1 MISADH
7 MGEGDEELG
16 KVLIKGFIY
25 ALTEQDVLPQTILF
39 YNGGAKLTCEE
50 SPTLEDLKSLE
61 AQGVEILT
69 CGTCLNHYGL
79 TDKLQVGSVT
89 NMYVIAEKN
98 DTGRKHCKTM
108 IYLDNAATTF
118 PKPPEVEHA
127 VMAAFHTIGN
137 AGRGAHAATLDAS
150 RIIYGTRERLAELFH
165 AEDASRIAFTANVTE
180 SLNIAIQGL
189 FEPGDHVITS
199 VCEHNSVLRP
209 LYLMEQRGVKVTYL
223 PADSKGRIAYDE
235 LENAY
240 EPETKAVVIMH
251 ASNLTGNVTDLEQ
264 IAAFTQKHHL
274 LFVVDAAQTAG
285 VLQSMCRNKR
295 SMYSVL
301 PVIKR
306 LFGPQG
312 TGGIYVR
319 KGVEI
324 RPLFAGGTGVQSY
337 SRTQPKEMPAL
348 LEAGTLNG
356 HGIAG
361 LYAALGYLQKTGI
374 DKIYGREMALAER
387 FYNGVKDISGVKIYG
402 DFTTKTE
409 WQLSH

>member
-1 MISADH
+1 
-7 MGEGDEELG
+7 
-16 KVLIKGFIY
+16 
-25 ALTEQDVLPQTILF
+25 
-39 YNGGAKLTCEE
+39 
-50 SPTLEDLKSLE
+50 
-61 AQGVEILT
+61 
-69 CGTCLNHYGL
+69 
-79 TDKLQVGSVT
+79 
-89 NMYVIAEKN
+89 
-98 DTGRKHCKTM
+98 M

-150 RIIYGTRERLAELFH
+150 RIIYGTRERLADLFH

-274 LFVVDAAQTAG
+274 LP
-285 VLQSMCRNKR
+285 
-295 SMYSVL
+295 SV
-301 PVIKR
+301 P
-306 LFGPQG
+306 GW
-312 TGGIYVR
+312 
-319 KGVEI
+319 
-324 RPLFAGGTGVQSY
+324 S
-337 SRTQPKEMPAL
+337 
-348 LEAGTLNG
+348 
-356 HGIAG
+356 
-361 LYAALGYLQKTGI
+361 LG
-374 DKIYGREMALAER
+374 AV
-387 FYNGVKDISGVKIYG
+387 N
-402 DFTTKTE
+402 
-409 WQLSH
+409 

>member
-1 MISADH
+1 
-7 MGEGDEELG
+7 
-16 KVLIKGFIY
+16 
-25 ALTEQDVLPQTILF
+25 
-39 YNGGAKLTCEE
+39 
-50 SPTLEDLKSLE
+50 
-61 AQGVEILT
+61 
-69 CGTCLNHYGL
+69 
-79 TDKLQVGSVT
+79 
-89 NMYVIAEKN
+89 
-98 DTGRKHCKTM
+98 M

-264 IAAFTQKHHL
+264 IAAFTQSIICCL
-274 LFVVDAAQTAG
+274 SLMPPRQRESF
-285 VLQSMCRNKR
+285 QSMCRNKI

-301 PVIKR
+301 PVIRIIWSTGNRRHLCAKR
-306 LFGPQG
+306 CGNPAAF
-312 TGGIYVR
+312 R
-319 KGVEI
+319 
-324 RPLFAGGTGVQSY
+324 RRNRS
-337 SRTQPKEMPAL
+337 PK
-348 LEAGTLNG
+348 
-356 HGIAG
+356 
-361 LYAALGYLQKTGI
+361 LQQNTAKRNA
-374 DKIYGREMALAER
+374 DSA
-387 FYNGVKDISGVKIYG
+387 
-402 DFTTKTE
+402 
-409 WQLSH
+409 

>member
-1 MISADH
+1 
-7 MGEGDEELG
+7 
-16 KVLIKGFIY
+16 
-25 ALTEQDVLPQTILF
+25 
-39 YNGGAKLTCEE
+39 
-50 SPTLEDLKSLE
+50 
-61 AQGVEILT
+61 
-69 CGTCLNHYGL
+69 
-79 TDKLQVGSVT
+79 
-89 NMYVIAEKN
+89 
-98 DTGRKHCKTM
+98 M

-150 RIIYGTRERLAELFH
+150 RSIYGTRERLAELFH

-264 IAAFTQKHHL
+264 IAAFTQKHHCCL
-274 LFVVDAAQTAG
+274 SLMPPRRREYF
-285 VLQSMCRNKR
+285 QSMCRNKI

-301 PVIKR
+301 PVIKDYLVHREPEAFMCEKVWKSGRFSQEEPESKVTAEHSQKKCR
-306 LFGPQG
+306 LCL
-312 TGGIYVR
+312 
-319 KGVEI
+319 K
-324 RPLFAGGTGVQSY
+324 
-337 SRTQPKEMPAL
+337 
-348 LEAGTLNG
+348 
-356 HGIAG
+356 
-361 LYAALGYLQKTGI
+361 
-374 DKIYGREMALAER
+374 REL
-387 FYNGVKDISGVKIYG
+387 
-402 DFTTKTE
+402 
-409 WQLSH
+409 

>member
-1 MISADH
+1 
-7 MGEGDEELG
+7 
-16 KVLIKGFIY
+16 
-25 ALTEQDVLPQTILF
+25 
-39 YNGGAKLTCEE
+39 
-50 SPTLEDLKSLE
+50 
-61 AQGVEILT
+61 
-69 CGTCLNHYGL
+69 
-79 TDKLQVGSVT
+79 
-89 NMYVIAEKN
+89 
-98 DTGRKHCKTM
+98 M
-108 IYLDNAATTF
+108 IYLDNAATTLQ
-118 PKPPEVEHA
+118 KPQA
-127 VMAAFHTIGN
+127 VYDAMKTLGN
-137 AGRGAHAATLDAS
+137 SGRGFSGEALGAS
-150 RIIYGTRERLAELFH
+150 RMIYEARQTLCDFFGGSDPSRLV
-165 AEDASRIAFTANVTE
+165 FTSNATE
-180 SLNIAIQGL
+180 ALNMAIQGMFL
-189 FEPGDHVITS
+189 PGDHVITS

-223 PADSKGRIAYDE
+223 PADSKGRITYDE

-285 VLQSMCRNKR
+285 VLPIDVQKQNID
-295 SMYSVL
+295 VL
-301 PVIKR
+301 CFTGHKG

-337 SRTQPKEMPAL
+337 SRTQPKEMPTL

-402 DFTTKTE
+402 DFTTKNRVAVVTLNIGDIDSGSVSDWLWEDYGIAVRAGAHCAPLMHEALGTKEQGAVRFSFSHLNTE
-409 WQLSH
+409 EEVDTAVKAVREIAAG

>member
-1 MISADH
+1 
-7 MGEGDEELG
+7 
-16 KVLIKGFIY
+16 
-25 ALTEQDVLPQTILF
+25 
-39 YNGGAKLTCEE
+39 
-50 SPTLEDLKSLE
+50 
-61 AQGVEILT
+61 
-69 CGTCLNHYGL
+69 
-79 TDKLQVGSVT
+79 
-89 NMYVIAEKN
+89 
-98 DTGRKHCKTM
+98 M

-127 VMAAFHTIGN
+127 VMGAFHTLGN

-240 EPETKAVVIMH
+240 ESETKAVVIMH

-285 VLQSMCRNKR
+285 VLPIDVQKQNID
-295 SMYSVL
+295 VL
-301 PVIKR
+301 CFTGHKG

-337 SRTQPKEMPAL
+337 SRTQPKEMPTL

-402 DFTTKTE
+402 DFTTKNRVSASPVIPHEKIYKRYSDEIVWKCANTV
-409 WQLSH
+409 

>member
-1 MISADH
+1 
-7 MGEGDEELG
+7 
-16 KVLIKGFIY
+16 
-25 ALTEQDVLPQTILF
+25 
-39 YNGGAKLTCEE
+39 
-50 SPTLEDLKSLE
+50 
-61 AQGVEILT
+61 
-69 CGTCLNHYGL
+69 
-79 TDKLQVGSVT
+79 
-89 NMYVIAEKN
+89 
-98 DTGRKHCKTM
+98 
-108 IYLDNAATTF
+108 
-118 PKPPEVEHA
+118 
-127 VMAAFHTIGN
+127 MAAFHTIGN

-285 VLQSMCRNKR
+285 VLPIDVQKQKID
-295 SMYSVL
+295 VL
-301 PVIKR
+301 C
-306 LFGPQG
+306 F
-312 TGGIYVR
+312 TGHKAIIWSTGNR
-319 KGVEI
+319 RHLCAKKGVEI

-361 LYAALGYLQKTGI
+361 LYAALGYLQRPVLIRST
-374 DKIYGREMALAER
+374 
-387 FYNGVKDISGVKIYG
+387 GVKWRWQSVFITAS
-402 DFTTKTE
+402 KTFPG
-409 WQLSH
+409 

>member
-1 MISADH
+1 
-7 MGEGDEELG
+7 
-16 KVLIKGFIY
+16 
-25 ALTEQDVLPQTILF
+25 
-39 YNGGAKLTCEE
+39 
-50 SPTLEDLKSLE
+50 
-61 AQGVEILT
+61 
-69 CGTCLNHYGL
+69 
-79 TDKLQVGSVT
+79 
-89 NMYVIAEKN
+89 
-98 DTGRKHCKTM
+98 M

-223 PADSKGRIAYDE
+223 PADSKGRITYDE

-274 LFVVDAAQTAG
+274 LFVVDA
-285 VLQSMCRNKR
+285 
-295 SMYSVL
+295 
-301 PVIKR
+301 VIKDYLVHREPEAFMCEKVWKSGRFSQEEPESKVTAEHSQKKCR
-306 LFGPQG
+306 LCL
-312 TGGIYVR
+312 
-319 KGVEI
+319 K
-324 RPLFAGGTGVQSY
+324 
-337 SRTQPKEMPAL
+337 
-348 LEAGTLNG
+348 
-356 HGIAG
+356 
-361 LYAALGYLQKTGI
+361 
-374 DKIYGREMALAER
+374 REL
-387 FYNGVKDISGVKIYG
+387 
-402 DFTTKTE
+402 
-409 WQLSH
+409 

>member
-1 MISADH
+1 
-7 MGEGDEELG
+7 
-16 KVLIKGFIY
+16 
-25 ALTEQDVLPQTILF
+25 
-39 YNGGAKLTCEE
+39 
-50 SPTLEDLKSLE
+50 
-61 AQGVEILT
+61 
-69 CGTCLNHYGL
+69 
-79 TDKLQVGSVT
+79 
-89 NMYVIAEKN
+89 
-98 DTGRKHCKTM
+98 M

-264 IAAFTQKHHL
+264 I
-274 LFVVDAAQTAG
+274 
-285 VLQSMCRNKR
+285 
-295 SMYSVL
+295 
-301 PVIKR
+301 
-306 LFGPQG
+306 
-312 TGGIYVR
+312 
-319 KGVEI
+319 

-337 SRTQPKEMPAL
+337 SRTQPKEMPTL

-402 DFTTKTE
+402 DFTTKNRVAVVTLNIGDIDSGSVSDWLWEDYEIAVRAGAHCAPLMHEALGTKEQGAVRFSFSHLNTE
-409 WQLSH
+409 EEVDTAEKAVREIAAG

>member
-1 MISADH
+1 
-7 MGEGDEELG
+7 
-16 KVLIKGFIY
+16 
-25 ALTEQDVLPQTILF
+25 
-39 YNGGAKLTCEE
+39 
-50 SPTLEDLKSLE
+50 
-61 AQGVEILT
+61 
-69 CGTCLNHYGL
+69 
-79 TDKLQVGSVT
+79 
-89 NMYVIAEKN
+89 
-98 DTGRKHCKTM
+98 M

-285 VLQSMCRNKR
+285 VLPIDVQKQNID
-295 SMYSVL
+295 VL
-301 PVIKR
+301 CFTGHKG

-337 SRTQPKEMPAL
+337 SRTQPKEMPTL

-361 LYAALGYLQKTGI
+361 LYAA
-374 DKIYGREMALAER
+374 
-387 FYNGVKDISGVKIYG
+387 
-402 DFTTKTE
+402 
-409 WQLSH
+409 

>member
-1 MISADH
+1 MPSWRHFIQLE
-7 MGEGDEELG
+7 MQEE
-16 KVLIKGFIY
+16 
-25 ALTEQDVLPQTILF
+25 ER
-39 YNGGAKLTCEE
+39 
-50 SPTLEDLKSLE
+50 
-61 AQGVEILT
+61 
-69 CGTCLNHYGL
+69 
-79 TDKLQVGSVT
+79 
-89 NMYVIAEKN
+89 M
-98 DTGRKHCKTM
+98 R
-108 IYLDNAATTF
+108 
-118 PKPPEVEHA
+118 
-127 VMAAFHTIGN
+127 
-137 AGRGAHAATLDAS
+137 ATLDAS

-285 VLQSMCRNKR
+285 VLPIDVQKQNID
-295 SMYSVL
+295 VL
-301 PVIKR
+301 CFTGHKG

-319 KGVEI
+319 KVWKPAAF
-324 RPLFAGGTGVQSY
+324 RRRNRS
-337 SRTQPKEMPAL
+337 PK
-348 LEAGTLNG
+348 
-356 HGIAG
+356 
-361 LYAALGYLQKTGI
+361 LQQNTAKRNA
-374 DKIYGREMALAER
+374 DSA
-387 FYNGVKDISGVKIYG
+387 
-402 DFTTKTE
+402 
-409 WQLSH
+409 

>member
-1 MISADH
+1 
-7 MGEGDEELG
+7 
-16 KVLIKGFIY
+16 
-25 ALTEQDVLPQTILF
+25 
-39 YNGGAKLTCEE
+39 
-50 SPTLEDLKSLE
+50 
-61 AQGVEILT
+61 
-69 CGTCLNHYGL
+69 
-79 TDKLQVGSVT
+79 
-89 NMYVIAEKN
+89 
-98 DTGRKHCKTM
+98 M

-240 EPETKAVVIMH
+240 EPETKASLMPPRRRE
-251 ASNLTGNVTDLEQ
+251 S
-264 IAAFTQKHHL
+264 F
-274 LFVVDAAQTAG
+274 
-285 VLQSMCRNKR
+285 QSMCRNKI

-301 PVIKR
+301 PVIKDYLVHREPEAFMCEKVWKSDRFSQEEPESKVTAEHSQKKCR
-306 LFGPQG
+306 LCL
-312 TGGIYVR
+312 
-319 KGVEI
+319 K
-324 RPLFAGGTGVQSY
+324 
-337 SRTQPKEMPAL
+337 
-348 LEAGTLNG
+348 
-356 HGIAG
+356 
-361 LYAALGYLQKTGI
+361 
-374 DKIYGREMALAER
+374 REL
-387 FYNGVKDISGVKIYG
+387 
-402 DFTTKTE
+402 
-409 WQLSH
+409 

>member
-1 MISADH
+1 
-7 MGEGDEELG
+7 
-16 KVLIKGFIY
+16 
-25 ALTEQDVLPQTILF
+25 
-39 YNGGAKLTCEE
+39 
-50 SPTLEDLKSLE
+50 
-61 AQGVEILT
+61 
-69 CGTCLNHYGL
+69 
-79 TDKLQVGSVT
+79 
-89 NMYVIAEKN
+89 
-98 DTGRKHCKTM
+98 M

-165 AEDASRIAFTANVTE
+165 AEDASRI
-180 SLNIAIQGL
+180 
-189 FEPGDHVITS
+189 
-199 VCEHNSVLRP
+199 
-209 LYLMEQRGVKVTYL
+209 
-223 PADSKGRIAYDE
+223 
-235 LENAY
+235 
-240 EPETKAVVIMH
+240 
-251 ASNLTGNVTDLEQ
+251 EQ

-285 VLQSMCRNKR
+285 VLPIDVQKQNID
-295 SMYSVL
+295 VL
-301 PVIKR
+301 CFTGHKG

-337 SRTQPKEMPAL
+337 SRTQPKEMPTL

-402 DFTTKTE
+402 DFTTKNRVAVVTLNIGDIDSGSVSDWLWEDYGIAVRAGAHCAPLMHEALGTKEQGAVRFSFSHLNTE
-409 WQLSH
+409 EEVDTAVKAVREIAAG

>member
-1 MISADH
+1 
-7 MGEGDEELG
+7 
-16 KVLIKGFIY
+16 
-25 ALTEQDVLPQTILF
+25 
-39 YNGGAKLTCEE
+39 
-50 SPTLEDLKSLE
+50 
-61 AQGVEILT
+61 
-69 CGTCLNHYGL
+69 
-79 TDKLQVGSVT
+79 
-89 NMYVIAEKN
+89 
-98 DTGRKHCKTM
+98 M

-285 VLQSMCRNKR
+285 VLPIDVQKQNID
-295 SMYSVL
+295 VL
-301 PVIKR
+301 C
-306 LFGPQG
+306 F
-312 TGGIYVR
+312 
-319 KGVEI
+319 
-324 RPLFAGGTGVQSY
+324 
-337 SRTQPKEMPAL
+337 TQPKEMPTL

-402 DFTTKTE
+402 DFTTKNRGKKSTVKAVDDVSFYVKRGE
-409 WQLSH
+409 TFGLVGESGCGKTTTGRTIIRLYDPTWGTVKFNGIEISGSFINILPIILP

>member
-1 MISADH
+1 
-7 MGEGDEELG
+7 
-16 KVLIKGFIY
+16 
-25 ALTEQDVLPQTILF
+25 
-39 YNGGAKLTCEE
+39 
-50 SPTLEDLKSLE
+50 
-61 AQGVEILT
+61 
-69 CGTCLNHYGL
+69 
-79 TDKLQVGSVT
+79 
-89 NMYVIAEKN
+89 
-98 DTGRKHCKTM
+98 M

-165 AEDASRIAFTANVTE
+165 AEDASHIAFTANVTE
-180 SLNIAIQGL
+180 SLNIAI
-189 FEPGDHVITS
+189 
-199 VCEHNSVLRP
+199 
-209 LYLMEQRGVKVTYL
+209 
-223 PADSKGRIAYDE
+223 
-235 LENAY
+235 
-240 EPETKAVVIMH
+240 PETKAVVIMH

-285 VLQSMCRNKR
+285 VLPIDVQKQNID
-295 SMYSVL
+295 VL
-301 PVIKR
+301 CFTGHKG

-337 SRTQPKEMPAL
+337 SRTQPKEMPTL

-402 DFTTKTE
+402 DFTTKNRVAVVTLNIGDIDSGSVSDWLWEDYEIAVRAGAHCAPLMHEALGTKEQGAVRFSFSHLNTE
-409 WQLSH
+409 EEVDTAVKAVREITAG

>member
-1 MISADH
+1 
-7 MGEGDEELG
+7 
-16 KVLIKGFIY
+16 
-25 ALTEQDVLPQTILF
+25 
-39 YNGGAKLTCEE
+39 
-50 SPTLEDLKSLE
+50 
-61 AQGVEILT
+61 
-69 CGTCLNHYGL
+69 
-79 TDKLQVGSVT
+79 
-89 NMYVIAEKN
+89 
-98 DTGRKHCKTM
+98 M

-264 IAAFTQKHHL
+264 IAAFTQKHHCCSSL
-274 LFVVDAAQTAG
+274 MLPRRRESF
-285 VLQSMCRNKR
+285 QSMCRNKR

-301 PVIKR
+301 PVIKDYLVHREPEAFMCEKVWKSGRFSQEEPESKVTAEHSQKKCR
-306 LFGPQG
+306 LCL
-312 TGGIYVR
+312 
-319 KGVEI
+319 K
-324 RPLFAGGTGVQSY
+324 
-337 SRTQPKEMPAL
+337 
-348 LEAGTLNG
+348 
-356 HGIAG
+356 
-361 LYAALGYLQKTGI
+361 
-374 DKIYGREMALAER
+374 REL
-387 FYNGVKDISGVKIYG
+387 
-402 DFTTKTE
+402 
-409 WQLSH
+409 

>member
-1 MISADH
+1 
-7 MGEGDEELG
+7 
-16 KVLIKGFIY
+16 
-25 ALTEQDVLPQTILF
+25 
-39 YNGGAKLTCEE
+39 
-50 SPTLEDLKSLE
+50 
-61 AQGVEILT
+61 
-69 CGTCLNHYGL
+69 
-79 TDKLQVGSVT
+79 
-89 NMYVIAEKN
+89 
-98 DTGRKHCKTM
+98 M
-108 IYLDNAATTF
+108 IYLDNAATTLQ
-118 PKPPEVEHA
+118 KPQA
-127 VMAAFHTIGN
+127 VYDAVYDAMKTLGN
-137 AGRGAHAATLDAS
+137 SGRGFSGAALGAS
-150 RIIYGTRERLAELFH
+150 RMIYEARQTLCDFFGGSDPSRLV
-165 AEDASRIAFTANVTE
+165 FTSNATE
-180 SLNIAIQGL
+180 ALNMAIQGMFL
-189 FEPGDHVITS
+189 PGDHVITS

-285 VLQSMCRNKR
+285 VLPIDVQKQNID
-295 SMYSVL
+295 VL
-301 PVIKR
+301 CFTGHKG

-337 SRTQPKEMPAL
+337 SRTQPKEMPTL

-402 DFTTKTE
+402 DFTTKNRVAVVTLNIGDIDSGSVSDWLWEDYEIAVRAGAHCAPLMHEALGTKEQGAVRFSFSHLNTE
-409 WQLSH
+409 EEVDTAEKAVREIAAG